1 MDHIPNEIL
10 SHILSY
16 LLTDRQKHRLHEDSI
31 DDILPVRL
39 QSDHTIEHD
48 FTSWH
53 QLLETDS
60 IRDAIRSVNI
70 ETAPWDSQLPD
81 GGTILVWPDSWL
93 ENGHWPELVSA
104 INRIRDMPNLN
115 SITLRFSFFCVNAY
129 HDDTVSQEPSGTRR
143 RTLEIVSEA
152 LRDRESHPGRST
164 IRELV
169 LCNLEDTPLPT
180 DLTHSL
186 LRNIDRLHMRF
197 VYEDED
203 QESNVF
209 SKYLQKTLLPSVAER
224 LVELTLAGWLWGA
237 IPAEFNPKGLSF
249 PRLKRLKLDKYIILR
264 QDQFDWVL
272 DQRSLVD
279 LQLYNTSIATHCA
292 LLASDQDDFEEWG
305 VNIHGWK
312 ELANNHEVSG
322 PPIGSILNM
331 PHYGELRP
339 GWYMSDL
346 RWSNM
351 FDRIQQHLP
360 LLRNFT
366 FELSKW
372 EDFSEHYPGS
382 PGMYCMDERYWTYG
396 EGVWSTMWYKPAR
409 EHEWTATCFFE
420 DDMAGTPV
428 GLYERTESADRQA
441 LEKLMEVTC
450 KRREGK

>member
-70 ETAPWDSQLPD
+70 ETAPWDSQLPG

-129 HDDTVSQEPSGTRR
+129 HDDTVFQEPSGTRR
-143 RTLEIVSEA
+143 GTLEIVSEA

-197 VYEDED
+197 VYEEED

-237 IPAEFNPKGLSF
+237 IPAEFNPK
-249 PRLKRLKLDKYIILR
+249 
-264 QDQFDWVL
+264 
-272 DQRSLVD
+272 
-279 LQLYNTSIATHCA
+279 
-292 LLASDQDDFEEWG
+292 DQDDFEEWG
-305 VNIHGWK
+305 VNLHGWR
-312 ELANNHEVSG
+312 ELANNHEVNG
-322 PPIGSILNM
+322 PPIGSILNI

-441 LEKLMEVTC
+441 LEKLMEVTR